1 MRAWLLSLFRF
12 PLCCWF
18 GFHDYRPIL
27 EPHRIGGVCALCNKQ
42 TEGWSLTHKP
52 LRYVRPVDGEW
63 NRLRWYQHL
72 GLTIERFQIH
82 KGHGAMLRRVK

>member
-1 MRAWLLSLFRF
+1 MKPLVCLLG
-12 PLCCWF
+12 W
-18 GFHDYRPIL
+18 HDFRPIL
-27 EPHRIGGVCALCNKQ
+27 EPHRITGVCGLCDAV
-42 TEGWSLTHKP
+42 TPGWELSRTP

-72 GLTIERFQIH
+72 GLSLDRFMQH